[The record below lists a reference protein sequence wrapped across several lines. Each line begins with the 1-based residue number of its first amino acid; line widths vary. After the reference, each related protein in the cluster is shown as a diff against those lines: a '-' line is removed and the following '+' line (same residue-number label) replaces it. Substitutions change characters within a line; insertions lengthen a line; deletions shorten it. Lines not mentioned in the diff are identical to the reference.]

1 MADLSADPIL
11 VQVAYAR
18 PERQRIVDLAVAP
31 GTSVR
36 EAVRRSGMAG
46 EFPEIDPESAP
57 LGVYGR
63 AVDGEEI
70 LRAGD
75 RVEIYRPLEIDPRE
89 ARRQRARLR

>member
-1 MADLSADPIL
+1 MANHSADPIPI
-11 VQVAYAR
+11 QVAYAR
-18 PERQRIVDLAVAP
+18 PERQLIVDLEVPA
-31 GTSVR
+31 GTSAR
-36 EAVRRSGMAG
+36 EAVRRSGMAQ
-46 EFPEIDPESAP
+46 EFPEIDPEAAP

-63 AVDGEEI
+63 AVDGDQV

>member
-1 MADLSADPIL
+1 MADLSTDPIL

-36 EAVRRSGMAG
+36 EAVRCSGMAR

-63 AVDGEEI
+63 AVDGEET